1 MGEAV
6 NSSLPLNIITLLIP
20 VLFYFLGLNSNL
32 EQIKILFSEKIS
44 LLYGLGIQLILLP
57 LIGLLVS
64 EIFSNSLFAIAAV
77 IVLIVPGG
85 HVSGLLTHIKGGN
98 VPLSVFL
105 TSFASIISPLTI
117 IFWLTIITT
126 RSSEFSIDSV
136 TSFMQL
142 LVFVLAPF
150 VLGMIIKKN
159 FPKFTNLIFNPLDK
173 FLKLI
178 IVVVSIW
185 TPIDLAT
192 YILDNIQQ
200 GVLISF
206 TSLIMIFVVSKLVIN
221 FSKIDLPNAKT
232 LQIEALC
239 QNFPIVLGVSLALQ
253 LPEIAIYGM
262 IYYLTSMV
270 FAVSYSFSKKY

>member
-20 VLFYFLGLNSNL
+20 VLFYFLGLSSNL
-32 EQIKILFSEKIS
+32 EQIKILFSEKIP

-77 IVLIVPGG
+77 IVVIVPGG

-126 RSSEFSIDSV
+126 RSSEFSIDPV
-136 TSFMQL
+136 TSFIQL
-142 LVFVLAPF
+142 LVFVLSPF

-239 QNFPIVLGVSLALQ
+239 QNFPIVLGVSLTLQ

>member
-20 VLFYFLGLNSNL
+20 VLFYFLGLSSNL

-77 IVLIVPGG
+77 IVVIVPGG

-126 RSSEFSIDSV
+126 RSSEFSIDPV
-136 TSFMQL
+136 TSFIQL
-142 LVFVLAPF
+142 LVFVLSPF

>member
-1 MGEAV
+1 MAEAV
-6 NSSLPLNIITLLIP
+6 SSSLPLNIVTLLIP
-20 VLFYFLGLNSNL
+20 VLFYFLGLSSNL

-64 EIFSNSLFAIAAV
+64 VIFSNSLFGVAAV

-85 HVSGLLTHIKGGN
+85 HVSGLLSHIKGGN

-117 IFWLTIITT
+117 IFWLTIITS
-126 RSSEFSIDSV
+126 RSSEFSIDQGASLI
-136 TSFMQL
+136 QL

-150 VLGMIIKKN
+150 VLGMIVKKN

-173 FLKLI
+173 FLKLS

-200 GVLISF
+200 GLLLSM
-206 TSLIMIFVVSKLVIN
+206 TSLIMIFVTSRVLIN

-239 QNFPIVLGVSLALQ
+239 QNFPIVLGISLALEI
-253 LPEIAIYGM
+253 PEVAIYGM

>member
-6 NSSLPLNIITLLIP
+6 NSSLPLNIVTLLIP
-20 VLFYFLGLNSNL
+20 VLFYFLGLSSNL

-64 EIFSNSLFAIAAV
+64 AIFSNSLFAIAAV

-126 RSSEFSIDSV
+126 RSSEFSIDPV

-262 IYYLTSMV
+262 IYY
-270 FAVSYSFSKKY
+270 

>member
-1 MGEAV
+1 MAEAV
-6 NSSLPLNIITLLIP
+6 SSSLPLNIVTLLIP
-20 VLFYFLGLNSNL
+20 VLFYFLGLSSNL

-64 EIFSNSLFAIAAV
+64 EIFSNSIFGLAAV

-85 HVSGLLTHIKGGN
+85 HVSGLLSHIKGGN

-105 TSFASIISPLTI
+105 TSFASVISPLTI
-117 IFWLTIITT
+117 IFWLTIITS
-126 RSSEFSIDSV
+126 RSSEFSIDQAASLI
-136 TSFMQL
+136 QL

-150 VLGMIIKKN
+150 VLGMIVKKN

-173 FLKLI
+173 FLKLS

-192 YILDNIQQ
+192 YILNNIQQ
-200 GVLISF
+200 GLLLSI
-206 TSLIMIFVVSKLVIN
+206 TSLIMIFVTSRVLIN

-239 QNFPIVLGVSLALQ
+239 QNFPIVLGIALALEI
-253 LPEIAIYGM
+253 PEIAIYGM

>member
-1 MGEAV
+1 MAEAV
-6 NSSLPLNIITLLIP
+6 SSSLPLNIVTLLIP
-20 VLFYFLGLNSNL
+20 VLFYFLGLSSNL

-64 EIFSNSLFAIAAV
+64 EIFSNSLFGVAAV

-85 HVSGLLTHIKGGN
+85 HVSGLLSHIKGGN

-117 IFWLTIITT
+117 IFWLTIITS
-126 RSSEFSIDSV
+126 RSSEFSIDQAASLI
-136 TSFMQL
+136 QL

-150 VLGMIIKKN
+150 VLGMIVKKN

-173 FLKLI
+173 FLKLS

-200 GVLISF
+200 GVLIST
-206 TSLIMIFVVSKLVIN
+206 TSLIMIFVTSRVLIN

-239 QNFPIVLGVSLALQ
+239 QNFPIVLGIALALEI
-253 LPEIAIYGM
+253 PEVAIYGM

>member
-20 VLFYFLGLNSNL
+20 VLFYFLGLSSNL

-64 EIFSNSLFAIAAV
+64 AIFSNSLFAIAAV

-126 RSSEFSIDSV
+126 RSSEFSIDPV

-150 VLGMIIKKN
+150 VLGLIIKKN

>member
-20 VLFYFLGLNSNL
+20 VLFYFLGLSSNL
-32 EQIKILFSEKIS
+32 EQIKILFSEKTS

-126 RSSEFSIDSV
+126 RSSEFSIDPV

-150 VLGMIIKKN
+150 VLGIIIKKN

>member
-6 NSSLPLNIITLLIP
+6 SSSLPLNIVTLLIP
-20 VLFYFLGLNSNL
+20 VLFYFLGLSSNL

-64 EIFSNSLFAIAAV
+64 EIFSNSLFGVAAV

-85 HVSGLLTHIKGGN
+85 HVSGLLSHIKGGN

-126 RSSEFSIDSV
+126 RSSEFSIDQAASL
-136 TSFMQL
+136 TQL

-150 VLGMIIKKN
+150 VLGMIVKKN

-173 FLKLI
+173 FLKLS

-200 GVLISF
+200 GLLLSI
-206 TSLIMIFVVSKLVIN
+206 TSLIMIFVTSRVLIN

-239 QNFPIVLGVSLALQ
+239 QNFPIVLGISLALE
-253 LPEIAIYGM
+253 LPEVAIYGV

>member
-20 VLFYFLGLNSNL
+20 VLFYFLGLSSNL

-77 IVLIVPGG
+77 IVVIVPGG

-126 RSSEFSIDSV
+126 RSSEFSIDPV
-136 TSFMQL
+136 TSFIQL
-142 LVFVLAPF
+142 LVFVLSPF

-185 TPIDLAT
+185 TPIDLST

-270 FAVSYSFSKKY
+270 FAISYSFSKKY

>member
-1 MGEAV
+1 
-6 NSSLPLNIITLLIP
+6 
-20 VLFYFLGLNSNL
+20 
-32 EQIKILFSEKIS
+32 
-44 LLYGLGIQLILLP
+44 
-57 LIGLLVS
+57 
-64 EIFSNSLFAIAAV
+64 
-77 IVLIVPGG
+77 
-85 HVSGLLTHIKGGN
+85 
-98 VPLSVFL
+98 
-105 TSFASIISPLTI
+105 
-117 IFWLTIITT
+117 
-126 RSSEFSIDSV
+126 
-136 TSFMQL
+136 
-142 LVFVLAPF
+142 
-150 VLGMIIKKN
+150 MIIKKN

-185 TPIDLAT
+185 TPIDLST

-270 FAVSYSFSKKY
+270 FAISYSFSKKY

>member
-20 VLFYFLGLNSNL
+20 VLFYFLGLSSNL

-77 IVLIVPGG
+77 IVVIVPGG

-126 RSSEFSIDSV
+126 RSSEFSIDPV

-142 LVFVLAPF
+142 LVFVLSPF

-185 TPIDLAT
+185 TPIDLST